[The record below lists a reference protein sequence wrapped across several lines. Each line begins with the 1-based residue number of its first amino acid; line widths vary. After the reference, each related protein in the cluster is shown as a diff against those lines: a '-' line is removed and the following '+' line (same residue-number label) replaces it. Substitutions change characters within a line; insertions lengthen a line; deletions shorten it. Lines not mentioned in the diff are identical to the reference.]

1 MKIVFCIDQ
10 IDHIGGTERVTIAK
24 ANALS
29 AIDGYEVFIIVG
41 FKRWDNDS
49 IQLNANVKLHDLEV
63 HYYENYGYNI
73 FKGIF
78 LYLRLKKEHRRKLA
92 SLLNQISPD
101 VVVSVGGVE
110 KQFLPRLNI
119 TSNPVFIREM
129 HFHKYFRRKIKK
141 SLLDKVI
148 AMAGEYEEYL
158 FNINKYDC
166 IAVLTQQ
173 DYEDNWKNNPKV
185 IVIPNPL
192 IQSSTGVSSLNH
204 KIVISVGRLVE
215 SKNFSSMISAWRSVN
230 RLNPEWK
237 LHIYGDGPFR
247 SILQKKIEEERLND
261 SVELCGFASDIN
273 SKLQCASIFFF
284 FSAFEGFG
292 LVLIEAMSHGLPVV
306 SYDCQYGPRDIIDQG
321 KDGYYVPLND
331 EKSFSERINLLISD
345 EKKRKEMGNN
355 AYEKSK
361 LYSLETIVDKWTSTY
376 SRLINEKKCGI
387 PK

>member
-49 IQLNANVKLHDLEV
+49 IHLNPNVKFFDLDV
-63 HYYENYGYNI
+63 HYYENYGFNI
-73 FKGIF
+73 LKGIY
-78 LYLRLKKEHRRKLA
+78 LYLKLKTEHRRKLA
-92 SLLNQISPD
+92 ILLNQIEPD
-101 VVVSVGGVE
+101 VIVSVGGVD
-110 KQFLPRLNI
+110 KQFLPKLHI
-119 TSNPVFIREM
+119 SSDPVFIREM

-148 AMAGEYEEYL
+148 AMAGEYIEYL

-192 IQSSTGVSSLNH
+192 IQSCIGVSSLNQ

-215 SKNFSSMISAWRSVN
+215 SKNFSSMISAWRDVN
-230 RLNPEWK
+230 KLHPDWK
-237 LHIYGDGPFR
+237 LHIYGDGPFH
-247 SILQKKIEEERLND
+247 SVLQKQIEEKKLID
-261 SVELCGFASDIN
+261 SVELCGFSSDIN
-273 SKLQCASIFFF
+273 SKLQCASVF
-284 FSAFEGFG
+284 AFTSTSEGFG

-306 SYDCQYGPRDIIDQG
+306 SYDCQYGPRDIIEQG
-321 KDGYYVPLND
+321 KDGYFVPLND
-331 EKSFSERINLLISD
+331 EKSFSDKINLLIND
-345 EKKRKEMGNN
+345 ENLRKEMGKN

-361 LYSLETIVDKWTSTY
+361 MYSMENIVKMWISAY
-376 SRLINEKKCGI
+376 SKLIEKKR
-387 PK
+387 K